1 MMQNSFTQQFNFL
14 TDFAKQQLQKYSEF
28 YPFGSVVE
36 ANGELH
42 GLAVQVDS
50 DHPTSKVLLDEYDKV
65 IPSLIKN
72 KSIAAAAVCL
82 DAATG
87 LNRDTDAI
95 VLEIEN
101 AAGEAATVFVSY
113 KRTAKGVVEYGEPRI
128 QERAPKWFGRNL
140 RH

>member
-1 MMQNSFTQQFNFL
+1 MTENSFSQQFTFL
-14 TDFAKQQLQKYSEF
+14 TNFAKEQLAKHSEF
-28 YPFGSVVE
+28 YPFGSVIE

-42 GLAVQVDS
+42 PLAVHIGTE
-50 DHPTSKVLLDEYDKV
+50 HPTSKALLHEYDKV
-65 IPSLIKN
+65 IPSLIKE

-101 AAGEAATVFVSY
+101 DAGEAATVFVPY
-113 KRTAKGVVEYGEPRI
+113 KQTAKGIVEYGEPRI
-128 QERAPKWFGRNL
+128 HERSPK
-140 RH
+140 